1 MAIQMRYMILTYYKK
16 ANGQIDEAI
25 SVTKNLKTR
34 DIQTASVII
43 DFKKLEIVKASMG
56 GEQVPRDFDRIV
68 KYYMQH
74 YESTITRLFHEN
86 GYEVDLEKNEEPTQP
101 TQADPS

>member
-1 MAIQMRYMILTYYKK
+1 MRYMILTYYKK

-25 SVTKNLKTR
+25 AVTKNLKTR

-74 YESTITRLFHEN
+74 YESTITRLFNEN
-86 GYEVDLEKNEEPTQP
+86 GYEVNLEKNEEPTQP
-101 TQADPS
+101 TETNPS